1 MISVLKFKKYRLL
14 YKATR
19 DGDSANK
26 FHSMCDNYNNLIAN
40 SSEYE
45 PDLFLPVKVLI
56 NYRKSQM
63 WHDDI
68 SSIPSC
74 PLVQCSTVIRFL
86 VRFCICKNY
95 S

>member
-1 MISVLKFKKYRLL
+1 MIYHFFLIK
-14 YKATR
+14 TR
-19 DGDSANK
+19 ITAVSGTLIDCFGPFYES
-26 FHSMCDNYNNLIAN
+26 DNYNNLIAN